1 MSNQTKHTYT
11 TVAFARLGKEMK
23 LSPKSRVSVNERGA
37 TLTHEG
43 ESVSLVVG
51 IGNNHVAYL
60 SMSKD
65 AWNALSNGEQ
75 VNTLNVKDAELK
87 YLNK

>member
-1 MSNQTKHTYT
+1 MSNQTKHNYT
-11 TVAFARLGKEMK
+11 PVAFARLGKEIK
-23 LSPKSRVSVNERGA
+23 ISPKSRVAINERGA
-37 TLTHEG
+37 TLTHES

-65 AWNALSNGEQ
+65 AWNALANGEK
-75 VNTLNVKDAELK
+75 VNTLTVKDAELK

>member
-1 MSNQTKHTYT
+1 MSNQTKHTYRP
-11 TVAFARLGKEMK
+11 VAFARLGKEIK

-37 TLTHEG
+37 TLTHEF

-65 AWNALSNGEQ
+65 AWNALSNGEK
-75 VNTLNVKDAELK
+75 VNTLTIKDAELK
-87 YLNK
+87 YL

>member
-1 MSNQTKHTYT
+1 MSNQTKSSYT

-23 LSPKSRVSVNERGA
+23 LSPKSRVSVNLRGA
-37 TLTHEG
+37 TLTHES

-51 IGNNHVAYL
+51 IGNNNVAYL

-65 AWNALSNGEQ
+65 AWNALANGEE
-75 VNTLNVKDAELK
+75 VNTLTVKDAELK